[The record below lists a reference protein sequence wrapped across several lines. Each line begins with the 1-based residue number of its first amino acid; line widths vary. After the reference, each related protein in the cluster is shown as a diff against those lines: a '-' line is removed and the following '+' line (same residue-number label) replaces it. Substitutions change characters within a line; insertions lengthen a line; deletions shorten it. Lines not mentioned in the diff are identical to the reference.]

1 MDVYDKIR
9 AVGDSEG
16 WTERTQLLVL
26 SEFIESIKPHFMS
39 GLNRLDE
46 FLETKR
52 EASLMGHDKNYT
64 FMITIFGQD
73 F

>member
-9 AVGDSEG
+9 TVGAEEG
-16 WTERTQLLVL
+16 WTERTQLTVL

-52 EASLMGHDKNYT
+52 EAS
-64 FMITIFGQD
+64 
-73 F
+73 

>member
-26 SEFIESIKPHFMS
+26 SEFIESIKPHPERFVRW
-39 GLNRLDE
+39 LNRLDE

-52 EASLMGHDKNYT
+52 EAA
-64 FMITIFGQD
+64 
-73 F
+73 

>member
-26 SEFIESIKPHFMS
+26 SEFIENVKPHPERFVRW
-39 GLNRLDE
+39 LNRLDE

-52 EASLMGHDKNYT
+52 EAS
-64 FMITIFGQD
+64 
-73 F
+73 